1 MREVVI
7 VSAVR
12 TAVGKFN
19 GGLAGLS
26 AQQIGAAVIKE
37 AISRAKIS
45 PAQVEE
51 IIFGNVLQAGL
62 GQNPARQASI
72 LAGVPEEVPS
82 FTVNKVCGSG
92 LKSVELA
99 AQAIRAGDAD
109 IVVAGGMESMTNAP
123 FVTSSK
129 ARWGLRMGDATLTD
143 VMIKDGLWD
152 AFNDYHMGITSENV
166 AEKYGVTREEQDQ
179 AAYESQTKACAA
191 IKNGAFKAE
200 IVPVIIKT
208 KKGEV
213 VFDTDEFPREGTT
226 MLGGREM
233 EFSKVMI
240 IGAGQM
246 GAGVAQV
253 MAQSGITVVLRDIK
267 QCFLN
272 KGVTTIDKNLSRSV
286 AKGKLT
292 EDEKKTI
299 LDRISCVVDLD
310 KTNCDV
316 DLVIEAATENIAIK
330 KEIFKTLDELCPEK
344 TILASNTSSVSI
356 TMMWT

>member
-1 MREVVI
+1 
-7 VSAVR
+7 
-12 TAVGKFN
+12 
-19 GGLAGLS
+19 
-26 AQQIGAAVIKE
+26 
-37 AISRAKIS
+37 
-45 PAQVEE
+45 
-51 IIFGNVLQAGL
+51 
-62 GQNPARQASI
+62 
-72 LAGVPEEVPS
+72 
-82 FTVNKVCGSG
+82 
-92 LKSVELA
+92 
-99 AQAIRAGDAD
+99 
-109 IVVAGGMESMTNAP
+109 
-123 FVTSSK
+123 
-129 ARWGLRMGDATLTD
+129 
-143 VMIKDGLWD
+143 
-152 AFNDYHMGITSENV
+152 
-166 AEKYGVTREEQDQ
+166 
-179 AAYESQTKACAA
+179 
-191 IKNGAFKAE
+191 
-200 IVPVIIKT
+200 
-208 KKGEV
+208 
-213 VFDTDEFPREGTT
+213 
-226 MLGGREM
+226 M

-299 LDRISCVVDLD
+299 LGRISCVVDLD

-356 TMMWT
+356 TMLAATTKRPDKFVGMHFFNPAPVMKLVEVTKGLGTSEATFSAIKALAEKVGKSPVSVNDAPGFVGNRIMIPMINEAIFTLMEGVASAEDIDNVAKLGFAHPMGPLALSDLIGNDTVLAIMEVLYAGYGDPKYRPAQLLRKMVEAGYLGRKTGKGFYDYNKQ